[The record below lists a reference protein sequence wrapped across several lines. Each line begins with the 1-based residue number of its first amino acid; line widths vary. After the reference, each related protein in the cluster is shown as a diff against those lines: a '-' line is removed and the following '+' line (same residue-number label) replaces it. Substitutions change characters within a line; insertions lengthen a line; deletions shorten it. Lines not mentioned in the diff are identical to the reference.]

1 MEKSVSQHFDKGEV
15 VFSEGQKGN
24 TFYIIKSGRVEISLE
39 QNGRKMVL
47 GTLGAGSCFG
57 EMAALT
63 GERRAA
69 TATAISSTLAVEV
82 NADYITRWGEVQDP
96 LLRTVLESLSER
108 VRHLNQ
114 EKRESSND
122 NNLIISVSTMLQIM
136 GKTLG
141 SADSDEIS
149 VSLYETVSRVSRVT
163 GRSRPLIDEVVKSM
177 AELGLVRIMGDG
189 FDRQVAFSNANIE
202 RHTKGLTKI
211 LGKSLDPRDLNTLD
225 IVTLDMLAFH
235 LQADPDEV
243 YDILSQAEGFSD
255 LICYKLQSSIEA
267 FTALTEDDE

>member
-96 LLRTVLESLSER
+96 FCALCSNHFPNGFGISTKKSANPLTTTI
-108 VRHLNQ
+108 
-114 EKRESSND
+114 SS
-122 NNLIISVSTMLQIM
+122 SVFPPCCKSWARAWALPTAM
-136 GKTLG
+136 K
-141 SADSDEIS
+141 
-149 VSLYETVSRVSRVT
+149 SRYHFMK
-163 GRSRPLIDEVVKSM
+163 PFP
-177 AELGLVRIMGDG
+177 A
-189 FDRQVAFSNANIE
+189 
-202 RHTKGLTKI
+202 
-211 LGKSLDPRDLNTLD
+211 
-225 IVTLDMLAFH
+225 
-235 LQADPDEV
+235 
-243 YDILSQAEGFSD
+243 
-255 LICYKLQSSIEA
+255 
-267 FTALTEDDE
+267 

>member
-1 MEKSVSQHFDKGEV
+1 MENSIAQHFDKGEV

-69 TATAISSTLAVEV
+69 TATAISSTLAIEV
-82 NADYITRWGEVQDP
+82 NAEYISKWGEVQDP
-96 LLRTVLESLSER
+96 LLKTVLESLSDR

-114 EKRESSND
+114 EKRDSSND
-122 NNLIISVSTMLQIM
+122 NNLIISVSTMLQIL
-136 GKTLG
+136 GKSLSSG
-141 SADSDEIS
+141 DDDEIS
-149 VSLYETVSRVSRVT
+149 VSLYETVSKVSRVT
-163 GRSRPLIDEVVKSM
+163 GRSRPLIDEIIKSM
-177 AELGLVRIMGDG
+177 AELGLVRIGGDG
-189 FDRQVAFSNANIE
+189 FDRQLVFSNTNIE

-211 LGKSLDPRDLNTLD
+211 LGKSLDPRDLETLD
-225 IVTLDMLAFH
+225 LVTLEMLAFH

-243 YDILSQAEGFSD
+243 YEELSQADNFSE
-255 LICYKLQSSIEA
+255 LICYKLRDAIATYTS
-267 FTALTEDDE
+267 LTEEEE

>member
-82 NADYITRWGEVQDP
+82 NAEYITRWGEEQDP
-96 LLRTVLESLSER
+96 LLRTVLESLSDR

-114 EKRESSND
+114 EKRESSHD
-122 NNLIISVSTMLQIM
+122 DNLIVSVSTMLQLI
-136 GKTLG
+136 GKNE
-141 SADSDEIS
+141 ADSD
-149 VSLYETVSRVSRVT
+149 T
-163 GRSRPLIDEVVKSM
+163 DEV
-177 AELGLVRIMGDG
+177 
-189 FDRQVAFSNANIE
+189 
-202 RHTKGLTKI
+202 
-211 LGKSLDPRDLNTLD
+211 
-225 IVTLDMLAFH
+225 LAFD
-235 LQADPDEV
+235 ARNYES
-243 YDILSQAEGFSD
+243 YF
-255 LICYKLQSSIEA
+255 A
-267 FTALTEDDE
+267 FQGA